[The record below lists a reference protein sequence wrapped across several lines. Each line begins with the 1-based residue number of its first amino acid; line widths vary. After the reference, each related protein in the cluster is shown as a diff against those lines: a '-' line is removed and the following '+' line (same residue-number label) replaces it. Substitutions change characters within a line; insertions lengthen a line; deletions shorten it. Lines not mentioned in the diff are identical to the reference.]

1 MHAKNG
7 TAPAVPFVFY
17 AALITICVVAAAR
30 VALTW
35 PIFGQTF
42 DEPAHVAC
50 GLEIVTSGRY
60 TLEPQHP
67 PLARIA
73 TGIGL
78 RVGGLT
84 LPPVGTIWE
93 RGNEILY
100 SAGRYSSNLTHAR
113 AGTLV
118 FLILA
123 IVTTWAWTRQLF
135 DDRIAIAAAAL
146 LSITPAI
153 LGHSGLATTDMAVAA
168 TTLLALYRT
177 WRWLEQPSILNA
189 IWCGAAIALA
199 FTSKFSALLFVP
211 AGVIALLLV
220 SRPPLAA
227 RRSLVQLSLILL
239 TALVVTWAV
248 YAFSLDA
255 WQEIVTGV
263 KWSISHERG
272 GHPAYLLGRNS
283 PDGWWYFFVVAFL
296 VKTPIALIVLTLIGA
311 LDRRARLPGGIAVA
325 FFIVTMPVHVAIGL
339 RHLLPVIPF
348 VCMVAAA
355 GLFRWR
361 PLAIALAAWLL
372 IATTLAHPDYFAYF
386 NEGTFGHADYF
397 LVDSDL
403 DWGQDVLRLSR
414 AVDAR
419 TEPLTIAYFGTA
431 DLRRHNLP
439 PFHSLR
445 PREEPSGW
453 IALSVTILRK
463 GKPPGRFQFLEGVPY
478 TMIGTSIRLYYRP
491 DASRSSNRRP
501 IS

>member
-1 MHAKNG
+1 
-7 TAPAVPFVFY
+7 VPFVFY
-17 AALITICVVAAAR
+17 AALIAICLVAAAR
-30 VALTW
+30 VALTY

-42 DEPAHVAC
+42 DEPAHIAC
-50 GLEIVTSGRY
+50 GLEIVSSGRY

-78 RVGGLT
+78 RVAGLT
-84 LPPVGTIWE
+84 LPPAGTIWQ

-100 SAGRYSSNLTHAR
+100 SAGRYVSNLTHAR
-113 AGTLV
+113 AGTLA

-123 IVTTWAWTRQLF
+123 IVTTWAWARQLF

-189 IWCGAAIALA
+189 IWCGVAIALA

-211 AGVIALLLV
+211 AGIIALFIVRRGQARAPVLHVLV
-220 SRPPLAA
+220 I
-227 RRSLVQLSLILL
+227 VL
-239 TALVVTWAV
+239 TAILVTWGV
-248 YAFSLDA
+248 YAFSLDT
-255 WQEIVTGV
+255 WREIVTGV

-296 VKTPIALIVLTLIGA
+296 VKTPIALIVLMLIGA
-311 LDRRARLPGGIAVA
+311 IDRRTRLPLGIAVA
-325 FFIVTMPVHVAIGL
+325 FFIVTMPVQVAIGL
-339 RHLLPVIPF
+339 RHLLPVYPF

-361 PLAIALAAWLL
+361 PLAIALAGWLL

-386 NEGTFGHADYF
+386 NEATFGHADYF

-403 DWGQDVLRLSR
+403 DWGQDILRLTR
-414 AVDAR
+414 VVDAR

-439 PFHSLR
+439 PFHTLR
-445 PREEPSGW
+445 AGEEPRGW

-491 DASRSSNRRP
+491 DASRPRNRRP